1 MEANVA
7 TQTIITTINSM
18 FEQLLG
24 SLDNS
29 LYTTLDEITFVNSD
43 ILKNNYF
50 EKILGTS
57 TTNGILLIANSLL
70 LGIILYFAFKYLLSH
85 FTYTEM
91 ESPKEFIFKLIIF
104 GICMNFS
111 YFLLEQ
117 VINIFY
123 YISIGIRNI
132 GENIYLNDVSFNQI
146 INIINSVF
154 SISNNALN
162 MFTLNGLLKGAISL
176 SMLHLLLTYSFRYVM
191 IKIFALLTPFAILSL
206 SLKSTSWFFKVW
218 AKNLFSLLFIQ
229 IIVALVLTI
238 LLSTDFT
245 SGGILTKFIYIGG
258 IYALTKAN
266 SFVRD
271 FIGGISTNI

>member
-18 FEQLLG
+18 FEQLFG

-70 LGIILYFAFKYLLSH
+70 LGIILYFGFKYLLSH

-117 VINIFY
+117 IINIFY

-162 MFTLNGLLKGAISL
+162 MFSLNGLLRGAISF

-206 SLKSTSWFFKVW
+206 SLKNTSWFFKVW

-229 IIVALVLTI
+229 IIVALVLVI
-238 LLSTDFT
+238 LFSTDFT
-245 SGGILTKFIYIGG
+245 SGGLLTKFIYIGG

>member
-7 TQTIITTINSM
+7 TQTIITTINSI
-18 FEQLLG
+18 FEQLFG
-24 SLDNS
+24 SLDNN

-70 LGIILYFAFKYLLSH
+70 LGIILYYAIKYLLSH

-117 VINIFY
+117 IINIFY
-123 YISIGIRNI
+123 YISIGIKNI

-162 MFTLNGLLKGAISL
+162 IFTLNGLLRGAISFSL
-176 SMLHLLLTYSFRYVM
+176 LHLLLTYAFRYVM

-206 SLKSTSWFFKVW
+206 SLKNTSWFFKVW

-229 IIVALVLTI
+229 IIVALVLVI
-238 LLSTDFT
+238 LFSTDFT
-245 SGGILTKFIYIGG
+245 SGGILSKFIYIGG
-258 IYALTKAN
+258 IYALIKAN

>member
-1 MEANVA
+1 LEANVA

-162 MFTLNGLLKGAISL
+162 MFTLNGLLRGAISL

>member
-18 FEQLLG
+18 FEQLFG
-24 SLDNS
+24 SLDNN
-29 LYTTLDEITFVNSD
+29 LYKTLDDITFVNSD
-43 ILKNNYF
+43 ILKTNYF

-70 LGIILYFAFKYLLSH
+70 LGIILYFAIKYLLSH
-85 FTYTEM
+85 FTYSEM

-117 VINIFY
+117 AINIFY
-123 YISIGIRNI
+123 YISVGIRNI
-132 GENIYLNDVSFNQI
+132 GENIFMKEICFNQI
-146 INIINSVF
+146 INTINSALSV
-154 SISNNALN
+154 SNNALN
-162 MFTLNGLLKGAISL
+162 MFTLNGILKGILSF
-176 SMLHLLLTYSFRYVM
+176 SMLHLVLTYAFRYVM

-218 AKNLFSLLFIQ
+218 IKNLFSLLFIQ
-229 IIVALVLTI
+229 IIVALVLV
-238 LLSTDFT
+238 LLFSTDYST
-245 SGGILTKFIYIGG
+245 GGLLAKFIYIGG
-258 IYALTKAN
+258 IYALIKAN
-266 SFVRD
+266 SFVRE

>member
-18 FEQLLG
+18 FEQLFG

-29 LYTTLDEITFVNSD
+29 LYSTLDEITFVNSD

-70 LGIILYFAFKYLLSH
+70 LGIILYFAIKYLLSH
-85 FTYTEM
+85 FTYSEM

-123 YISIGIRNI
+123 YISIGIKNI
-132 GENIYLNDVSFNQI
+132 GENIYLNEVSFNQI
-146 INIINSVF
+146 INIVNSIF

-162 MFTLNGLLKGAISL
+162 MFTLNGLLRGAISF
-176 SMLHLLLTYSFRYVM
+176 SMLHLLLTYAFRYVM
-191 IKIFALLTPFAILSL
+191 IKIFALLTPFAIISL
-206 SLKSTSWFFKVW
+206 SLKNTSWFFKVW

-229 IIVALVLTI
+229 IIVALVLVI
-238 LLSTDFT
+238 LFSTDFT
-245 SGGILTKFIYIGG
+245 SGRIVIKIHLYWRNICSNKSKF
-258 IYALTKAN
+258 
-266 SFVRD
+266 VC
-271 FIGGISTNI
+271 

>member
-132 GENIYLNDVSFNQI
+132 GENIYFNDVSFNQI

-162 MFTLNGLLKGAISL
+162 MFTLNGLLRGAISL

>member
-18 FEQLLG
+18 FEQLFG

-29 LYTTLDEITFVNSD
+29 LYSTLDEITFVNSD

-70 LGIILYFAFKYLLSH
+70 LGIILYFAIKYLLSH
-85 FTYTEM
+85 FTYSEM

-123 YISIGIRNI
+123 YISIGIKNI
-132 GENIYLNDVSFNQI
+132 GENIYLNEVSFNQI
-146 INIINSVF
+146 INIVNSIF

-162 MFTLNGLLKGAISL
+162 MFTLNGLLRGAISF
-176 SMLHLLLTYSFRYVM
+176 SMLHLLLTYAFRYVM

-206 SLKSTSWFFKVW
+206 SLKNTSWFFKVW

-229 IIVALVLTI
+229 IIVALVLVI
-238 LLSTDFT
+238 LFSTDFT
-245 SGGILTKFIYIGG
+245 SGGLLSKFIYIGG
-258 IYALTKAN
+258 IYALIKAN

>member
-18 FEQLLG
+18 FEQLFG

-29 LYTTLDEITFVNSD
+29 LYSTLDEITFVNSN

-70 LGIILYFAFKYLLSH
+70 LGIILYFAIKYLLSH
-85 FTYTEM
+85 FTYSEM

-123 YISIGIRNI
+123 YISIGIKNI
-132 GENIYLNDVSFNQI
+132 GENIYLNEVSFNQI
-146 INIINSVF
+146 INIVNSIF

-162 MFTLNGLLKGAISL
+162 MFTLNGLLRGAISF
-176 SMLHLLLTYSFRYVM
+176 SMLHLLLTYAFRYVM

-206 SLKSTSWFFKVW
+206 SLKNTSWFFKVW

-229 IIVALVLTI
+229 IIVALVLVI
-238 LLSTDFT
+238 LFSTDFT
-245 SGGILTKFIYIGG
+245 SGGLLSKFIYIGG
-258 IYALTKAN
+258 IYALIKAN

>member
-191 IKIFALLTPFAILSL
+191 IKIFAILTPFAILSL

>member
-1 MEANVA
+1 MEAYAA
-7 TQTIITTINSM
+7 TQTIISTINSM
-18 FEQLLG
+18 VEQLFS
-24 SLDNS
+24 SLDNN

-43 ILKNNYF
+43 ILKTDYF
-50 EKILGTS
+50 KNILGTS

-70 LGIILYFAFKYLLSH
+70 LGIILYYAFKYLLSH

-117 VINIFY
+117 IINIFY
-123 YISIGIRNI
+123 YISIGIKNI
-132 GENIYLNDVSFNQI
+132 GENLFMKEISFNQI
-146 INIINSVF
+146 INTINSAL
-154 SISNNALN
+154 SISGNTLN
-162 MFTLNGLLKGAISL
+162 IFSLNGLLKGTITF
-176 SMLHLLLTYSFRYVM
+176 SMFHLILTYSFRYIM

-206 SLKSTSWFFKVW
+206 SLKNTSWFFKVW

-229 IIVALVLTI
+229 IIVALVLVI
-238 LLSTDFT
+238 LFSTDY
-245 SGGILTKFIYIGG
+245 SAGGILAKFIYIGG
-258 IYALTKAN
+258 IYALIKAN
-266 SFVRD
+266 SFVRE

>member
-18 FEQLLG
+18 FEQLFG

-29 LYTTLDEITFVNSD
+29 LYSTLDEITFVNSN

-70 LGIILYFAFKYLLSH
+70 LGIILYFAIKYLLSH
-85 FTYTEM
+85 FTYSEM

-123 YISIGIRNI
+123 YISIGIKNI
-132 GENIYLNDVSFNQI
+132 GENIYLNEVSFNQI
-146 INIINSVF
+146 INIVNSIF

-162 MFTLNGLLKGAISL
+162 MFTLNGLLRGAISF
-176 SMLHLLLTYSFRYVM
+176 SMLHLLLTYAFRYVM

-206 SLKSTSWFFKVW
+206 SLKNTSWFFTVW

-229 IIVALVLTI
+229 IIVALVLVI
-238 LLSTDFT
+238 LFSTDFT
-245 SGGILTKFIYIGG
+245 SGGLLSKFIYIGG
-258 IYALTKAN
+258 IYALIKAN